1 MIQFRQKEFTEHDAM
16 RLLYTEL
23 KRDGF
28 WRDRVKV
35 INRNSVIQV
44 LRGNNILIERFV
56 ISTNL
61 FNRDK
66 YRLYI
71 KIGAQAKLPDEV
83 RLPEIIQQRKF
94 LNTKLEFKTAGG
106 GFYQNEFSE
115 TVEDLL
121 LREKLFGKGKNKN
134 KGGNNGN
141 NNNNNNNNNN
151 QPSGPSV
158 YANVTNTTN
167 GHELVYEIRTLLGEA
182 IKYDKKDRS
191 LVLEF
196 DGPKENAIRSLK
208 EALNILPFGLEYN
221 IYLLDA

>member
-1 MIQFRQKEFTEHDAM
+1 MIQFRQKEYTEHDVM
-16 RLLYTEL
+16 RLLYVEL

-35 INRNSVIQV
+35 INRSSIIPV

-61 FNRDK
+61 FSKDK

-83 RLPEIIQQRKF
+83 RLPEIIRQRKV
-94 LNTKLEFKTAGG
+94 LNTKLELKAAGG
-106 GFYQNEFSE
+106 PYLQNEFSE
-115 TVEDLL
+115 TEEDLL
-121 LREKLFGKGKNKN
+121 LREKLFNKKKKN
-134 KGGNNGN
+134 KGGN
-141 NNNNNNNNNN
+141 NNNNNNGNNNN
-151 QPSGPSV
+151 QPASPSV
-158 YANVTNTTN
+158 YTAVSNTTP
-167 GHELVYEIRTLLGEA
+167 GYDLMYDIRYLLGEA
-182 IKYDKKDRS
+182 VKYDKRDRS

-196 DGPKENAIRSLK
+196 DGPKEDAIRSIK

-221 IYLLDA
+221 IYLLDV

>member
-1 MIQFRQKEFTEHDAM
+1 MIEFRQKSFTEHDAM
-16 RLLYTEL
+16 RLLYVEL
-23 KRDGF
+23 KKDNW

-35 INRNSVIQV
+35 INRSSVIPI

-56 ISTNL
+56 ISTQT
-61 FNRDK
+61 FGRDK

-83 RLPEIIQQRKF
+83 RLPEVIEQRRV
-94 LNTKLEFKTAGG
+94 LNAKVNLNLGG
-106 GFYQNEFSE
+106 GKIFENRFSE
-115 TVEDLL
+115 TEEDIL
-121 LREKLFGKGKNKN
+121 LRDKLFSHHG
-134 KGGNNGN
+134 KGGNNN
-141 NNNNNNNNNN
+141 NGGGDNKQQNNGGGE
-151 QPSGPSV
+151 P
-158 YANVTNTTN
+158 TFNTVLRNDTN
-167 GHELVYEIRTLLGEA
+167 GYDIMYEIRSLIADA

-196 DGPKENAIRSLK
+196 EGPKEKAIRNLK

>member
-23 KRDGF
+23 KKDGF

-106 GFYQNEFSE
+106 PFYQNEFSE

-121 LREKLFGKGKNKN
+121 LREKLFGKSKKN

-141 NNNNNNNNNN
+141 NNNNNNN
-151 QPSGPSV
+151 QPSSPSV
-158 YANVTNTTN
+158 YANITNTTN

>member
-23 KRDGF
+23 KRDGW
-28 WRDRVKV
+28 WRDRIKV
-35 INRNSVIQV
+35 VNRNSVIPV

-56 ISTNL
+56 ISTSL
-61 FNRDK
+61 FGRDK

-83 RLPEIIQQRKF
+83 RLPEVIRQRRL
-94 LNTKLEFKTAGG
+94 LNAKVELKTGG
-106 GFYQNEFSE
+106 GNIFQTNFSE
-115 TVEDLL
+115 TMEDVL
-121 LREKLFGKGKNKN
+121 LREKLFGDKDKKDNN
-134 KGGNNGN
+134 YSPSMNTYLNDNTGG
-141 NNNNNNNNNN
+141 
-151 QPSGPSV
+151 
-158 YANVTNTTN
+158 YDIMF
-167 GHELVYEIRTLLGEA
+167 EIRSLIGKA

-196 DGPKENAIRSLK
+196 DGPKEDAIRNLK
-208 EALNILPFGLEYN
+208 DALNILPFGLEYN